1 MQTEHATS
9 PYSMFHGYRTCPM
22 AIEHVAPPALE
33 DSSETTNGLRHPYF
47 LALEIIIKVMMFF
60 NGIVTTLAF

>member
-1 MQTEHATS
+1 MLWIIATDPCTLKHVLWS
-9 PYSMFHGYRTCPM
+9 
-22 AIEHVAPPALE
+22 IEHVAPPALE